1 MAVMPFE
8 HADEV
13 RAALRAIVADP
24 AQGAAAL
31 SSSRVMPSLLSDL
44 LPDAPRE
51 AGLLAAA
58 AQRDVA
64 GMLAEHVAQ
73 GLDIGV
79 AVSLVASSFAGST
92 AFTPQACPWVTAEL
106 AIALGLAGPGQD
118 LGVAGDKAGDTA
130 VRERAAG
137 GAAAGAGAPY
147 AWAFV
152 PGAGSAGRS
161 STSCEA

>member
-24 AQGAAAL
+24 AHGAAAL

-92 AFTPQACPWVTAEL
+92 AFTPQACPWGDGGT
-106 AIALGLAGPGQD
+106 GDRAGSRRTWPGPRRGRRQGGGHGRAREGRGRCGRRGRGSLC
-118 LGVAGDKAGDTA
+118 LGVRPWCRQR
-130 VRERAAG
+130 REIIDQL
-137 GAAAGAGAPY
+137 
-147 AWAFV
+147 
-152 PGAGSAGRS
+152 
-161 STSCEA
+161 